1 MKKSVHKISAVIAAA
16 AILLTGCG
24 NSEFQQILDE
34 IKENATAPTTQS
46 TTETEHNSEYKTNM
60 FGVGANDSGEIVI
73 NRDETAGD
81 PMGSS
86 GTWSVFVYMCGSDL
100 ESESGAASNDIKE
113 ILSVDYP
120 ENVNIIIE
128 TGGTNQWDNRSVSSN
143 KIQRFETHDQKLTLV
158 EEKGLSNMGS
168 ADTFRDFLAWG
179 VENYPAANMGII
191 LWNHGGGPIDGVC
204 FDELH
209 DYDSLTLGEMNSA
222 LSKVSE
228 NMTDK
233 FEFIGFDACL
243 MASLEVASMLV
254 PYADYMVAS
263 EQSEPGSG
271 WDYSGIGAYLAKN
284 PDCNGEQLG
293 KVICDTFFEE
303 CRQNDCEDEATL
315 SLTDLSK
322 IDNLLVKFNS
332 AANRLAETIDVP
344 SDFNAISKAADSAV
358 FFGDKSYYDG
368 YTNLIDIG
376 SFMENASGTIGKA
389 AEECI
394 GAIEDAVVYCKNGS
408 LLSRAKGL
416 SFFYPIKVE
425 SSSALRSFEAICSS
439 PSYIKFVEAAA
450 YGSATGS
457 LNNFSSQLD
466 DILGSIW
473 NYFIDDYDDYDGYD
487 DYSDYE
493 SSGSDIWNS
502 YDDYYEEN
510 DGESQYYTDSST
522 IRISEQPHLDE
533 DNCYSFTIAED
544 SIDYVNGIYFDL
556 YLLDEYGD
564 LIYLGMDNNLN
575 VDWDTGVVTDNF
587 YGTWIALDDGQF
599 LTAVVIDDNDYD
611 YTVFSS
617 PILYNGQRA
626 SLRYSYI
633 YDDSCFV
640 FDGVYLQNE
649 ENDAFSRMITL
660 SEGDVIVPIYS
671 VIYADDTEEE
681 IYGDEYVYSYY
692 SSIYDTDLNP
702 ATYLFSFTI
711 TDVFFNSFYTDYIG
725 YDLDEDGE
733 LYVNDAFMGYAE

>member
-1 MKKSVHKISAVIAAA
+1 
-16 AILLTGCG
+16 
-24 NSEFQQILDE
+24 NSEFQQILDD
-34 IKENATAPTTQS
+34 IKENTTASTTQS
-46 TTETEHNSEYKTNM
+46 TNETPLGNEYKTNM
-60 FGVGANDSGEIVI
+60 FGVGANESGEIVI
-73 NRDETAGD
+73 NRGETAD
-81 PMGSS
+81 NPMGSS

-100 ESESGAASNDIKE
+100 ESEDGSASADIKE

-128 TGGTNQWDNRSVSSN
+128 TGGTNYWNNRSISAK
-143 KIQRFETHDQKLTLV
+143 KIQRFDTHDQKLTLV
-158 EEKGLSNMGS
+158 DEKSLSNMGS
-168 ADTFRDFLAWG
+168 AETFRDFLEWG
-179 VENYPAANMGII
+179 VENYPAANMGVI
-191 LWNHGGGPIDGVC
+191 LWNHGGGPVDGIC
-204 FDELH
+204 FDELY
-209 DYDSLTLGEMNSA
+209 DYDSLTLSEMNSA
-222 LSKVSE
+222 LSRVSE

-243 MASLEVASMLV
+243 MASVEVASMLV
-254 PYADYMVAS
+254 PYADYMIAS

-271 WDYSGIGAYLAKN
+271 WDYNGIGAYLAEN

-293 KVICDTFFEE
+293 KVICDTYFEK
-303 CRQNDCEDEATL
+303 CSQGYYDEDITM

-322 IDNLLVKFNS
+322 IDDLLIKFNS

-344 SDFNAISKAADSAV
+344 SDFNAISKAADSTV
-358 FFGDKSYYDG
+358 FFGAKSYYDG
-368 YTNLIDIG
+368 YTNLIDMG
-376 SFMENASGTIGKA
+376 CFMENASGILGSTA
-389 AEECI
+389 NECI
-394 GAIEDAVVYCKNGS
+394 KAIDNAVIYCKNGS

-416 SFFYPIKVE
+416 SFFYPIKIEDSYTLRCFE
-425 SSSALRSFEAICSS
+425 SICFS

-450 YGSATGS
+450 YGGATGS
-457 LNNFSSQLD
+457 LDDFSSQLGN
-466 DILGSIW
+466 ILDNIW
-473 NYFIDDYDDYDGYD
+473 NYFTDDYDDYN

-502 YDDYYEEN
+502 YDDYYDDN
-510 DGESQYYTDSST
+510 YGESLYYTDSST
-522 IRISEQPHLDE
+522 IQMSVQPHLDE

-544 SIDYVNGIYFDL
+544 SLDYVNGIYFDL

-575 VDWDTGVVTDNF
+575 IDWDTGVVTDNF

-599 LTAVVIDDNDYD
+599 LTAVVIDDNNYD

-626 SLRYSYI
+626 SLRYSYF
-633 YDDSCFV
+633 YDESCFV

-681 IYGDEYVYSYY
+681 IYGDEYVYSDY
-692 SSIYDTDLNP
+692 SCIYDTDLNP

-711 TDVFFNSFYTDYIG
+711 TDVFFNDFYTDYIG
-725 YDLDEDGE
+725 YDLEEDGE
-733 LYVNDAFMGYAE
+733 LYVNDAFMDYAE